1 MDKEILSKH
10 NIDDEN
16 LANALTDLFI
26 KFYQD
31 LPTFEELRLEADYRA
46 KDERRRSLEIPYQ
59 KLSRDF
65 FVFLQS
71 FQFLNSF
78 F

>member
-1 MDKEILSKH
+1 MDKEIIVEILSKH

-31 LPTFEELRLEADYRA
+31 LPTFEELKLEADYRA
-46 KDERRRSLEIPYQ
+46 KDARRRSLEMP
-59 KLSRDF
+59 
-65 FVFLQS
+65 
-71 FQFLNSF
+71 
-78 F
+78 